1 MNTKNI
7 INDYMNALSMLH
19 YTPDEE
25 LSEMGK
31 NTKQW
36 LELNGGY
43 EKTMETFRN
52 FRNDL

>member
-19 YTPDEE
+19 YTPDDE

-31 NTKQW
+31 MNKKW

-43 EKTMETFRN
+43 EKVMATMRDYRYEV
-52 FRNDL
+52 